1 MDEVL
6 LNKIASNVGTPTYV
20 YDIRKLKNRI
30 NYIKEHLP
38 SRVEICYAI
47 KANTFIVK
55 DIEQDVFRF
64 EVCSP
69 GERKICQK
77 MNVDDSKILISG
89 VNKSNEEIQEIMDS
103 SNIQLFSVESMNQFE
118 LLKNTNKKI
127 DILLRL
133 TSGNQFGINKSEI
146 EEIIKNRNE
155 YPNINI
161 KGIQFFS
168 GTQKTSTKILKKEV
182 EKLEEFIKELK
193 DKYDFTTNELEYGT
207 GFPVYYFKNSEF
219 DEEEYFKEFSEII
232 NNLDYDGKIILEI
245 GRSIV
250 ASCGYYITKIIDKKT
265 NKDQNYAIVDG
276 GINHVVYYGQSM
288 AMKVP
293 YMDIYPKRDNLKKER
308 WNICGSLCTINDILI
323 KQLEETIEIGDIIV
337 FKNVGAYS
345 ATEGIALFLS
355 RDLPKVIKLNED
367 NSIEI
372 IRDNTSTYQLNS

>member
-6 LNKIASNVGTPTYV
+6 LNQIASNVGTPTYV

-232 NNLDYDGKIILEI
+232 NNLDYSGKIILEI

-293 YMDIYPKRDNLKKER
+293 YIDIYPKRDNLKNER

>member
-6 LNKIASNVGTPTYV
+6 LNQIASNVGTPTYV
-20 YDIRKLKNRI
+20 YDIKKLKNRI

-232 NNLDYDGKIILEI
+232 NNLDYSGKIILEI

-293 YMDIYPKRDNLKKER
+293 YIDIYPKRDNLKNER

-337 FKNVGAYS
+337 FENVGAYS